1 MQHTN
6 GDQPEITVQ
15 ELKARFIE
23 EVKRTI
29 EQLNTAQTLEVREA
43 AQSVLIAFTIVG
55 TKLGLVTDAE
65 LEKLFTDATPS
76 GLILPDPQLAK

>member
-6 GDQPEITVQ
+6 DTQPAITVQ
-15 ELKARFIE
+15 ELKTRFIE
-23 EVKRTI
+23 EVTRTI
-29 EQLNTAQTLEVREA
+29 EQLNTAKTVEIREA

-65 LEKLFTDATPS
+65 LEKLFTEARPD
-76 GLILPDPQLAK
+76 GLILPDQPQLK